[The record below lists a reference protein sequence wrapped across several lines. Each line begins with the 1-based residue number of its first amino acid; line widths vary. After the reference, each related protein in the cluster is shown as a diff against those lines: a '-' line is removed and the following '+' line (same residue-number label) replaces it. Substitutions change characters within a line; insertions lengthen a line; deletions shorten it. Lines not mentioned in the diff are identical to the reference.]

1 MIDKTFNRILFVT
14 LLLFVVSIPMT
25 PLITQAYTMNA
36 AFVTCGGDAQLQC
49 EFKDL
54 FVVLH
59 NVIEFAI
66 KTLAPIFVALMIVT
80 GGFYLLTAGPSP
92 GRVARGKEL
101 IKWALIGYAIIMLS
115 YIIVNTILQMIGV
128 ATWTGLSTWWDIQL

>member
-1 MIDKTFNRILFVT
+1 MIDKVFNRILFVT

-25 PLITQAYTMNA
+25 PLITQANTNSA
-36 AFVTCGGDAQLQC
+36 GLVPCGGTDQEPC

-54 FVVLH
+54 IVGLH

-66 KTLAPIFVALMIVT
+66 KVLAPVFVAIMVVT

-92 GRVARGKEL
+92 GRAARGKEM
-101 IKWALIGYAIIMLS
+101 IKWAVIGYAIIMLS
-115 YIIVNTILQMIGV
+115 YIMVNTVLQIVGV
-128 ATWTGLSTWWDIQL
+128 ATWTGLGEWWNIKL